1 MDKDIQD
8 LKDCADKTIKA
19 KEAQLKQ
26 LNNKAIL
33 NKNEQ
38 VRNKT
43 LENILPSLRAQRKGM
58 DELDKL

>member
-1 MDKDIQD
+1 MPT
-8 LKDCADKTIKA
+8 TIKA
-19 KEAQLKQ
+19 KEAELKQ

-38 VRNKT
+38 VRKKT

-58 DELDKL
+58 DEWDKL